1 MNGTDGGRLRR
12 TRRWVIGTLVGS
24 LALLSGYSLVD
35 SGRHSAIVED
45 LLRDSDRV
53 TAYQEAA
60 YLSAYEMSL
69 IRATADDPS
78 GPQRERVLAVDDQ
91 AHRATLAIAVAAPG
105 TGDAAEAGTIA
116 QRQINLR
123 QDIIWY
129 LSMLD
134 RGETGKAAEV
144 LNTVIEPSYQ
154 RNTDRLLQ
162 LRDRYQQRYEHH
174 QETARHDSRRL
185 LWGSIVTF
193 VLSLLALALFGWHT
207 RAHRRQ
213 VEAMA
218 ATDLLTG
225 LPNRAAFTTH
235 LHRALT
241 AVRPV
246 RTLPGITVLTVN
258 INGFRHV
265 NDQLGPHIGDR
276 LLAEAGWR
284 LSTVVRDGDVV
295 ARTGGDEFAIL
306 LRDLDP
312 TRADCVAARLRE
324 TFDEPFHLDDITV
337 DLEISI
343 GAATASADDDVST
356 LLGHADSAMHDAKQQ
371 HDSFRRFSG
380 STGQDSTDR
389 LTLLGDLRRGLTDA
403 TQFTLHYQPK
413 VSLAD
418 GSLAGVEALA
428 RWHHPTRGP
437 VPPGQFVPV
446 LETTSLIHPFTERVL
461 TLALE
466 QARAWLDAGH
476 RIPVAVNVST
486 RSLLDETFPGRLAAL
501 LDAAGV
507 PGALLCIEITEHTV
521 LSDPTT
527 TIDALRRIRDLGVKT
542 SIDDFG
548 TGYSSLTYLKIL
560 PVDELKIDRS
570 FVADMVADASSH
582 ALVASAVDLA
592 HNLSLTVVAEGV
604 EDDRTAAALS
614 DLGCDTAQGYH
625 FARPAPAADLDARFL
640 PVVPA

>member
-1 MNGTDGGRLRR
+1 MKGADEGRLRR
-12 TRRWVIGTLVGS
+12 TRRWVLGTLVGS
-24 LALLSGYSLVD
+24 LAMLSGYSLVD
-35 SGRHSAIVED
+35 SGRHAAIVED
-45 LLRDSDRV
+45 ILRDGDRV

-69 IRATADDPS
+69 IQATADNPA
-78 GPQRERVLAVDDQ
+78 GPERQRVLAVDDQ
-91 AHRATLAIAVAAPG
+91 AHQATLAIAGAAPD

-123 QDIIWY
+123 QDIIWF
-129 LSMLD
+129 LNMLE
-134 RGETGKAAEV
+134 RGETDKAIST
-144 LNTVIEPSYQ
+144 LDTLIEPSHQ
-154 RNTDRLLQ
+154 RNTERLLQ
-162 LRDRYQQRYEHH
+162 LRDRYQQRYERN
-174 QETARHDSRRL
+174 QDTARQDSHRL
-185 LWGSIVTF
+185 LWGSIITF
-193 VLSLLALALFGWHT
+193 TLSLLALGLFGWHT

-213 VEAMA
+213 VESMA

-225 LPNRAAFTTH
+225 LPNRAAFTAH

-241 AVRPV
+241 AARPA
-246 RTLPGITVLTVN
+246 RTAPGITVLTVN

-284 LSTVVRDGDVV
+284 LSAVVRDGDVV

-312 TRADCVAARLRE
+312 NRAECVAARLRE
-324 TFDEPFHLDDITV
+324 AFDEPFQLGDITV

-343 GAATASADDDVST
+343 GAATAAADDDVST

-380 STGQDSTDR
+380 NTGQDSADR

-403 TQFTLHYQPK
+403 SQFTLHYQPK

-418 GSLAGVEALA
+418 GSLSGVEALA

-461 TLALE
+461 TIALE

-476 RIPVAVNVST
+476 RVPVAVNVST
-486 RSLLDETFPGRLAAL
+486 RSLLDESFPGRLATL
-501 LDAAGV
+501 LSAAGV
-507 PGALLCIEITEHTV
+507 PGELLCIEITEHTV

-527 TIDALRRIRDLGVKT
+527 TIEALRQIRDLGVKT

-548 TGYSSLTYLKIL
+548 TGYSSLTYLKLL

-570 FVADMVADASSH
+570 FVADMVADSSSH

-592 HNLSLTVVAEGV
+592 HNLNLTVVAEGV

-614 DLGCDTAQGYH
+614 GLGCDTAQGYH
-625 FARPAPAADLDARFL
+625 FARPVPAADLDARFL
-640 PVVPA
+640 RPIPA

>member
-1 MNGTDGGRLRR
+1 MNHPGSGGLRH
-12 TRRWVIGTLVGS
+12 TRRWVIGAVVGS

-35 SGRHSAIVED
+35 SQRHAGIVED
-45 LLRDSDRV
+45 ILRDGDRV
-53 TAYQEAA
+53 AAYQEAA

-69 IRATADDPS
+69 IQATADNPA
-78 GPQRERVLAVDDQ
+78 GPERQRILAADDQ
-91 AHRATLAIAVAAPG
+91 AHRATLAIAGAAPG

-116 QRQINLR
+116 LRQVNLR
-123 QDIIWY
+123 QDIVWF
-129 LSMLD
+129 LKMLE
-134 RGETGKAAEV
+134 RGETAKAVEA

-162 LRDRYQQRYEHH
+162 LRDRYQQRYEIN
-174 QETARHDSRRL
+174 QQAARQDSHRL
-185 LWGSIVTF
+185 LWGGIVTF
-193 VLSLLALALFGWHT
+193 VLSLLVLALFGWST

-213 VEAMA
+213 VESMA
-218 ATDLLTG
+218 ATDMLTG
-225 LPNRAAFTTH
+225 LPNRAAFTTQ

-241 AVRPV
+241 AARPA
-246 RTLPGITVLTVN
+246 RTAPGITVLTVN

-284 LSTVVRDGDVV
+284 LSAVVRDTDLV

-306 LRDLDP
+306 LQDVDP

-324 TFDEPFHLDDITV
+324 TFDEPFHIDDITV

-343 GAATASADDDVST
+343 GAAAAAADDDVST

-371 HDSFRRFSG
+371 HDSFRRFTG
-380 STGQDSTDR
+380 NTGQDSADR
-389 LTLLGDLRRGLTDA
+389 LTMLGDLRRGLTDA
-403 TQFTLHYQPK
+403 SQFTLHYQPK
-413 VSLAD
+413 IALSD

-461 TLALE
+461 TIALE
-466 QARAWLDAGH
+466 QARTWLDAGH
-476 RIPVAVNVST
+476 HVPVAVNVST

-501 LDAAGV
+501 LEAAGV
-507 PGALLCIEITEHTV
+507 PGELLCIEITEHTV

-527 TIDALRRIRDLGVKT
+527 TIDALRQIRSLGVKT

-548 TGYSSLTYLKIL
+548 TGYSSLTYLKLL

-570 FVADMVADASSH
+570 FVADMVADTSSH

-592 HNLSLTVVAEGV
+592 HNLNLTVVAEGV
-604 EDDRTAAALS
+604 EDSTTAAALS
-614 DLGCDTAQGYH
+614 SLGCDTVQGYH
-625 FARPAPAADLDARFL
+625 FARPIPAADLDARFL
-640 PVVPA
+640 PAQRA